1 MADLSGPGENR
12 EALAPANDLR
22 FPSGEGYRPIQH
34 DYTLEQ
40 VTRLSEERLS
50 LVTGFSGFEEERLAA
65 KCAVPFR
72 LLP

>member
-1 MADLSGPGENR
+1 LSGPGESR

-22 FPSGEGYRPIQH
+22 FPSGEGYRPLQH

-50 LVTGFSGFEEERLAA
+50 LVTSFSGFEEERLAA